1 MMSGEV
7 WDNVCGIWS
16 GRPGVYTYIH
26 HSGPVYVYVCAN
38 KYYNDVPMIYTLCH
52 LAIHVHVLM

>member
-1 MMSGEV
+1 MYHTTYAFNTHLEMAMKSGEV

-26 HSGPVYVYVCAN
+26 HSGPVYVLCVC
-38 KYYNDVPMIYTLCH
+38 
-52 LAIHVHVLM
+52 